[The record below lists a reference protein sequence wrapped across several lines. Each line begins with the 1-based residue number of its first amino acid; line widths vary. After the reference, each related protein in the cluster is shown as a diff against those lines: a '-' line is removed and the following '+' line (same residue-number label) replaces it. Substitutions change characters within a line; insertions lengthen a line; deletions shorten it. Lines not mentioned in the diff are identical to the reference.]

1 MQFGRQAQYSSPSG
15 CSFLHAKRHNISCSV
30 LVCRLDIP
38 CAVDMRQMPPSVAE
52 VYVLSMVASLKR
64 ISQNK

>member
-1 MQFGRQAQYSSPSG
+1 
-15 CSFLHAKRHNISCSV
+15 
-30 LVCRLDIP
+30 
-38 CAVDMRQMPPSVAE
+38 MRQMPPSVAE